1 MHMSLEDLCPDGF
14 GPSIRD
20 PLDHRGQASLNLL
33 AMDARDPEDHPD
45 RRWYWTFTGNE
56 WRQVWHSLWRSLEL
70 TARSSRR
77 ATAGNHDEPRPFFPP
92 SSTDVRER
100 KRKRSFN
107 HEERGND
114 ED

>member
-77 ATAGNHDEPRPFFPP
+77 ATAGNDEPQAFFPP